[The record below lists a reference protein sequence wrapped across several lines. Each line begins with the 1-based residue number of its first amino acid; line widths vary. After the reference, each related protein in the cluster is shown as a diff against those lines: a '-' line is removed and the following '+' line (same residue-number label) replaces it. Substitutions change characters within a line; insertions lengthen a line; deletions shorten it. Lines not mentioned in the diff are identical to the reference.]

1 MILAHPSLDGRGW
14 GRVKSNPPPL
24 GPRPPGAGKYPK
36 EAKVQNNDH
45 GDNHQMNREE
55 MLEAVYQK
63 AKASELK
70 GGNCAQCSIA
80 AIFDVLGVEDENV
93 IRAATGLADGV
104 GLSGD
109 GHCGALSGG
118 TMAIS
123 YFFGRSKEDLGR
135 LGKQLRA
142 LLLAKK
148 FHEQFVKEFS
158 SCRCHDI
165 QIKRFGRFFNLYDM
179 EDLKAAVAA
188 NMAESC
194 STLVGKAARMALEII
209 LDEQDKKS
217 KNVEL
222 PVP

>member
-1 MILAHPSLDGRGW
+1 
-14 GRVKSNPPPL
+14 
-24 GPRPPGAGKYPK
+24 
-36 EAKVQNNDH
+36 
-45 GDNHQMNREE
+45 MNKEE
-55 MLEAVYQK
+55 MLEAVYAK
-63 AKASELK
+63 AKACELK

-80 AIFDVLGVEDENV
+80 AIFDVMGVEDENV

-104 GLSGD
+104 GLTGD

-118 TMAIS
+118 TIAIS

-148 FHEQFVKEFS
+148 FQEKFVAEFS
-158 SCRCHDI
+158 TCRCHDI
-165 QIKRFGRFFNLYDM
+165 QIKQFGRFFNLYDM

-209 LDEQDKKS
+209 LDEQAKKEKS
-217 KNVEL
+217 VEL
-222 PVP
+222 PVI